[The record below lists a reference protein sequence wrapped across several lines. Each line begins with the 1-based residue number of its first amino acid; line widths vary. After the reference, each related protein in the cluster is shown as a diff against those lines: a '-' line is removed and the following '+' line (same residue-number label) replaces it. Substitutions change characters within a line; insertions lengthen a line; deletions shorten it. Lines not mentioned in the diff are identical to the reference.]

1 MSVESEIRAALV
13 AYAPLLAVVPAAR
26 ISVDA
31 LPEST
36 PMPYIAFSKQGEQRE
51 LGLGG
56 AVLGIQTTMD
66 LQCVADTRSQ
76 AIAVADLV
84 RAALAA
90 VGQPSASGSG
100 AYDPELQV
108 EVEVVSTTWLTG

>member
-1 MSVESEIRAALV
+1 MSVESEVRAALV
-13 AYAPLLAVVPAAR
+13 AHAPLLAVVPASR

-56 AVLGIQTTMD
+56 AVLGVQTTID
-66 LQCVADTRSQ
+66 VQCVADTRTQ
-76 AIAVADLV
+76 ALAVADLV